1 MNENII
7 VGIVAVIAII
17 ILIKIVFVVSKFIF
31 KLVLIG
37 FIVLI
42 LLAMFALFFMGGN
55 GQDLSIKFKEIGK
68 EIKETIIDQAKESN
82 GKL

>member
-17 ILIKIVFVVSKFIF
+17 IIIKIILAVTKFVF
-31 KLVLIG
+31 KLVLITV
-37 FIVLI
+37 IILI
-42 LLAMFALFFMGGN
+42 LLAMFAIFFMGGDN
-55 GQDLSIKFKEIGK
+55 PNLSAKFEEIKK
-68 EIKETIIDQAKESN
+68 EIKENLTEESQESN